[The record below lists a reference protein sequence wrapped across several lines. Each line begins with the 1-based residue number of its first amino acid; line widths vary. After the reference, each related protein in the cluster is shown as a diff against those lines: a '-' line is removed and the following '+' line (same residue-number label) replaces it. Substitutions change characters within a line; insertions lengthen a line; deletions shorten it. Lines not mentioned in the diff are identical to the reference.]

1 MLKRYENEIC
11 IKMTRNNTKLRVVV
25 DVKGDTPQF
34 EQNCVQTAVYIITNI
49 ASIFL
54 EFWLFFYLW
63 CVELKHWQRH
73 SIGHMII
80 ALFNIVL

>member
-25 DVKGDTPQF
+25 DVKGDTPSF

-49 ASIFL
+49 ASIF
-54 EFWLFFYLW
+54 FWYFDCFFT
-63 CVELKHWQRH
+63 CDV
-73 SIGHMII
+73 
-80 ALFNIVL
+80 

>member
-54 EFWLFFYLW
+54 EF
-63 CVELKHWQRH
+63 
-73 SIGHMII
+73 
-80 ALFNIVL
+80 